1 MAKNHKSNKAV
12 RTSKHQTF
20 RSEGTDKLNAAA
32 AQLASIKIEGPMGK
46 PTVERIHKIA
56 GLLEK
61 IAAQVVRRYERAMK
75 AQERSDANEKRLA
88 ARKVAL
94 QAKLDKLQ
102 AALKSLGA

>member
-1 MAKNHKSNKAV
+1 MAKSRKSNKV
-12 RTSKHQTF
+12 VQTSKPQTF

-56 GLLEK
+56 DLLEK
-61 IAAQVVRRYERAMK
+61 IAAQVVRRYERALK
-75 AQERSDANEKRLA
+75 SQERSDANEKRLA
-88 ARKVAL
+88 ARRAAL

-102 AALKSLGA
+102 AALKELSA